1 MTVKIYFGSQTGNT
15 QELAERIYFYLTKH
29 AVQSSLDEI
38 AKIDFND
45 ESVELFVICISTTG
59 VGDPPADSKSF
70 WRMMMKKDFKIRQ
83 SPQVKAIVFAMGD
96 SK

>member
-29 AVQSSLDEI
+29 AVQSFLDEI

-70 WRMMMKKDFKIRQ
+70 WRMMMKKDFKMKEET
-83 SPQVKAIVFAMGD
+83 SMF
-96 SK
+96 

>member
-29 AVQSSLDEI
+29 AVESSLDEI
-38 AKIDFND
+38 SKVDFDD
-45 ESVELFVICISTTG
+45 ESAELFVICISTTG

-70 WRMMMKKDFKIRQ
+70 WRMIMKKDFKIRQ

-96 SK
+96 SR